1 MPVFEYVARNHAGIV
16 KDMIEALDHDNA
28 VTMLTQRGLT
38 PLEVKAQET
47 GLNADV
53 NIPFL
58 TRGPSPMD
66 VAMFTRQMA
75 TLLKRQV
82 SMVRALDTMER
93 QATNKEFKR
102 MITVMR
108 KDVVSGR
115 SLVEAMAQYPKTFS
129 KVYLGI
135 AAAGDEAGNID
146 ESLTYLADM
155 LIKGVELNRKIRG
168 ALTYPGVVMLA
179 AIGITYFLMTTI
191 VPQFASM
198 LTDVGGKL
206 PPITVAVIFVS
217 DLLRKSPLLIVGV
230 LIVLVVGLRYY
241 YSTPNGKYQIDRL
254 TLKMPVFG
262 NLIMKASMARL
273 SRSMAMMLGSGM
285 PLIEVLRLSRE
296 VVGNSVIAEAVDNVA
311 VNIAS
316 GTSISQSFLSQEH
329 VFPPIL
335 TSMVSTGDE
344 TGAIDEMLLEVAQF
358 YDIEV
363 EEITSSLASLIEPI
377 MTIFLGLVVGTIV
390 AALLLPYFSIISNLQ
405 GG

>member
-1 MPVFEYVARNHAGIV
+1 MPVFEYVARGPAGLV
-16 KDMIEALDHDNA
+16 KDFIEALDHDNA
-28 VTMLTQRGLT
+28 VQILTQRGLT
-38 PLEVKAQET
+38 PLEVNAPET
-47 GLNADV
+47 GLNKDV
-53 NIPFL
+53 SIPFL

-66 VAMFTRQMA
+66 VAMFTRQMS
-75 TLLKRQV
+75 TLLRQQV

-102 MITVMR
+102 IITSLR
-108 KDVVSGR
+108 KDIASGVP
-115 SLVEAMAQYPKTFS
+115 LVQSMAQHPKTFS

-135 AAAGDEAGNID
+135 AQAGDEAGNID
-146 ESLTYLADM
+146 TSLSYLADM
-155 LIKGVELNRKIRG
+155 LIKGVELNRKIKG

-179 AIGITYFLMTTI
+179 AVGITYFLMTTI

-217 DLLRKSPLLIVGV
+217 DILRKSPLVIVGG
-230 LIVLVVGLRYY
+230 LIALIAGVKYY
-241 YSTPNGKYQIDRL
+241 YGTPGGKYQIDGL
-254 TLKMPVFG
+254 ILKAPVFG
-262 NLIMKASMARL
+262 NLIMKSSIARL
-273 SRSMAMMLGSGM
+273 SRSMAMMLKSGM
-285 PLIEVLRLSRE
+285 PLFEVLRLSRD
-296 VVGNSVIAEAVDNVA
+296 VVGNALIAEAVDNVA
-311 VNIAS
+311 VDIAA
-316 GTSISQSFLSQEH
+316 GTKISQAFLSQEH
-329 VFPPIL
+329 IFPPIL

-344 TGAIDEMLLEVAQF
+344 SGAIDDMLIEVANF

-390 AALLLPYFSIISNLQ
+390 AALLLPYFSIISTLQ